1 METQGSTPTEFTL
14 FGKLPMEL
22 RLRIWELAIP
32 DQRIIRIK
40 YRMLFGN
47 LLDKNM
53 PAIIGVSREA
63 RSVAV
68 KYYSGYTVLSL
79 KADKQRFYF
88 NPDRD
93 ILCFASSYSMHGF
106 IYRRRESNFI
116 RKEIRHIIL
125 AAETEIY
132 WPVAISFASAFKSL
146 ESFTCLLQDYHTSKE
161 SELDELRATIQEHF
175 RQANAEG
182 SSIKNIPTI
191 VFRHWDDPQ
200 SWFNKYT

>member
-79 KADKQRFYF
+79 KTDKQRF
-88 NPDRD
+88 
-93 ILCFASSYSMHGF
+93 
-106 IYRRRESNFI
+106 
-116 RKEIRHIIL
+116 
-125 AAETEIY
+125 
-132 WPVAISFASAFKSL
+132 
-146 ESFTCLLQDYHTSKE
+146 
-161 SELDELRATIQEHF
+161 
-175 RQANAEG
+175 
-182 SSIKNIPTI
+182 
-191 VFRHWDDPQ
+191 
-200 SWFNKYT
+200 